1 MTQTKNL
8 EAGRKVLLSD
18 LLFGKVLTT
27 LGELARIPIPRDGK
41 RDVRAIG
48 RYIMDAE
55 LAREHILKLLD
66 ALAGYRAE
74 PEDLAAARSTLK
86 EEATEAVSVAL
97 AWMTARNAENWQ

>member
-1 MTQTKNL
+1 MTQTKNR
-8 EAGRKVLLSD
+8 EAGRTV
-18 LLFGKVLTT
+18 T
-27 LGELARIPIPRDGK
+27 LGEQSRAMVLNTLGQLARIPIPRDGK

-97 AWMTARNAENWQ
+97 AWMAARNAENWQ